1 MFKKMFVISLL
12 LFTFFGCKPDKLLFE
27 IYTSDLKRAFNGEIV
42 EVPST
47 AVFSIL
53 GNDDKGLLPKAQKIA
68 KKYLNKDA
76 EFKFSKSTMGDILTV
91 KFLAPMGKEKALS
104 EYYKKENCP
113 IILAIGEDNSGMG
126 LYTSGSFKYLK
137 NELKNIDSMLG
148 LSMPSTITI
157 FRVIGDDK
165 EGQEVRAIAV
175 FVDKKP
181 ELYFQKKIEH
191 RKSAEILYS
200 GKEGSVYSDPEVLI
214 QLDFIK

>member
-1 MFKKMFVISLL
+1 MVHKNRATTYRCTTIDRLAVGKMLSYMPQI
-12 LFTFFGCKPDKLLFE
+12 
-27 IYTSDLKRAFNGEIV
+27 RN
-42 EVPST
+42 
-47 AVFSIL
+47 
-53 GNDDKGLLPKAQKIA
+53 
-68 KKYLNKDA
+68 
-76 EFKFSKSTMGDILTV
+76 
-91 KFLAPMGKEKALS
+91 MGKEKALS

-126 LYTSGSFKYLK
+126 LYTSGSFKHLK
-137 NELKNIDSMLG
+137 NELKNINSMLG
-148 LSMPSTITI
+148 LRMPSTKTI

-214 QLDFIK
+214 QLNFIK